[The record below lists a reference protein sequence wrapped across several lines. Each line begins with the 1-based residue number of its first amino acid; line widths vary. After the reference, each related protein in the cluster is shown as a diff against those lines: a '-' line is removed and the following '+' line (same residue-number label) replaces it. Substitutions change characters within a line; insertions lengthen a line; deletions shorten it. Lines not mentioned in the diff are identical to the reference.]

1 MPPPAPIAPPG
12 GLEAGAAQP
21 ADGVAEISPEISPGW
36 GSLATAAALAP
47 LLAHR
52 MLEYLAGRL
61 PPAGWGEACYHL
73 LPPLGMLAAGLLLWR
88 STPPLP
94 GGRPKAVPGQR
105 GLSIA
110 AGMLLGTLAALANL
124 LSMLAGGG
132 HGAGSV
138 SVVTPGAVALVLHV
152 ALLAP
157 LAEEVAFRG
166 LVYRH
171 LRRSM
176 VPVGATV
183 ISAAIFAVM
192 HASLGQ
198 SVWAFLLGIVAAF
211 AYEQTRSVLTPV
223 LIHGLFNAVP
233 IGVAV
238 VRSRPGDVG
247 PVWLVLLVI
256 AVIFTFAAHSAGRA
270 TGQRR

>member
-1 MPPPAPIAPPG
+1 M
-12 GLEAGAAQP
+12 
-21 ADGVAEISPEISPGW
+21 
-36 GSLATAAALAP
+36 
-47 LLAHR
+47 
-52 MLEYLAGRL
+52 
-61 PPAGWGEACYHL
+61 
-73 LPPLGMLAAGLLLWR
+73 
-88 STPPLP
+88 
-94 GGRPKAVPGQR
+94 
-105 GLSIA
+105 
-110 AGMLLGTLAALANL
+110 
-124 LSMLAGGG
+124 
-132 HGAGSV
+132 
-138 SVVTPGAVALVLHV
+138 VTPGAVALVLHV